1 MAQQKWCV
9 VADDQIVECWLDE
22 ATAQH
27 RAHLL
32 RRRRDEG
39 RVQARSI
46 RVTQPMRGSNFR
58 MKPGRRFDGFTETA
72 SKWVLPSVLA
82 ALAGGATAAIVFK
95 RGEAELRAELER
107 SGRGI
112 STTADA
118 ACRRAAEAQV
128 WTTLGQYGLTPGACG
143 RCSSSCSRARR
154 RPRRRRPRRT
164 PRRPQPEPAAARQP
178 GQRRER
184 RPRLRRHYA
193 GSSDR
198 LTPGSACAK
207 MAGREKRRQPHGED
221 A

>member
-128 WTTLGQYGLTPGACG
+128 WTTLGQYGLTPA
-143 RCSSSCSRARR
+143 RAG
-154 RPRRRRPRRT
+154 
-164 PRRPQPEPAAARQP
+164 AAAPRAAGRGGGRAGAGRVERRAGRSQSR
-178 GQRRER
+178 QRRGSR
-184 RPRLRRHYA
+184 DSGGSGGRGCGDTTPDLRI
-193 GSSDR
+193 G
-198 LTPGSACAK
+198 
-207 MAGREKRRQPHGED
+207 
-221 A
+221 